1 MKAKA
6 RNSIRLS
13 TTGAVE
19 LLFIQNVV
27 GEIKSV
33 TSSSSSSVTVVARA
47 AAAVVADAVVADVV
61 GAVVVPATS
70 VSSYVI

>member
-1 MKAKA
+1 MKARA

-19 LLFIQNVV
+19 LLFIHNVV

-33 TSSSSSSVTVVARA
+33 TSSSSSSVTVVERA
-47 AAAVVADAVVADVV
+47 EAAVVADVV
-61 GAVVVPATS
+61 VADVVGGVVVPAT
-70 VSSYVI
+70 